1 MATYQD
7 TNELEYRPNGDTI
20 DDFAR
25 KYMASMRRIYQFLN
39 NIRGLNSLG
48 TEYVEPEAYQMKAE
62 NGKLYIRNEDNSEW
76 VFLGDVAY
84 KFGTVSGASETILT
98 SNQLSPS
105 GGEAGKI
112 LVTDSDGN
120 LDTNITGAAAK
131 FGAYPITLGDDS
143 LTNKMGLVFIN
154 GDFVPREVIL
164 KNDIASKGGAAGVI
178 VKTNDAGKLDVDI
191 TGSPDKLVD
200 YQIETAGIQD
210 QEALVYFDGRWENK
224 KVVLSSEVSVE
235 EGAGKIPRANDDG
248 ILDYSISGNAGKL
261 AGKTVQVTNP
271 QDGQILAYRASLNA
285 IVNEDRAAIGDAKA
299 LTLKQNGNVVAVYAG
314 STEEEVDFGATE
326 EIIEKIYT
334 HDRDPNSH
342 EEAMNAHNIDV
353 QAHTE
358 AITAHNDNAEAHSA
372 AMTAHNEDMQAH
384 RGLGLATLKIQY
396 NEVDQVSYTGAE
408 NKTLNITPA
417 GIGASATSHTHN
429 YAGSAS
435 AGGAANSA
443 AKLTTDAGNA
453 NQAVYFSNG
462 IPVACN
468 LSAMLPTGAII
479 AHAASST
486 IPAGFFL
493 CDGSAVSRT
502 TYATLFSV
510 IGTVYGAGNG
520 STTFNIPDLI
530 LRYMRGWNS
539 SGETVNQGL
548 PNIIGSAYGGQ
559 STLSSPFYLTRTGAL
574 TGGPQVTYYYAVQT
588 TTTTTDGRF
597 GLGFNASFS
606 NAIYGASNRVTPST
620 MNMRFLIKFN

>member
-84 KFGTVSGASETILT
+84 RFGTVSGASETILT

-164 KNDIASKGGAAGVI
+164 KNDTASKGGAAGVI

-261 AGKTVQVTNP
+261 AGKIVQVTNP
-271 QDGQILAYRASLNA
+271 QDGQILAYRASINA
-285 IVNEDRAAIGDAKA
+285 IVNENRAAIGDAKA

-326 EIIEKIYT
+326 EIIEKLYT

-342 EEAMNAHNIDV
+342 EE
-353 QAHTE
+353 
-358 AITAHNDNAEAHSA
+358 

-417 GIGASATSHTHN
+417 GIGASDTSHTHN

-453 NQAVYFSNG
+453 NRAVYFSNG

-486 IPAGFFL
+486 IPAGFLL

-510 IGTVYGAGNG
+510 IGTVYGAGDG
-520 STTFNIPDLI
+520 STTFNIPNLLD
-530 LRYMRGWNS
+530 RYMRGWNS
-539 SGETVNQGL
+539 SGGTVEQGL
-548 PNIIGSAYGGQ
+548 PNIKGFIIAAIDHFESC
-559 STLSSPFYLTRTGAL
+559 TGAL
-574 TGGPQVTYYYAVQT
+574 TAGPESSGYIKQT
-588 TTTTTDGRF
+588 SAPTSRF
-597 GLGFNASFS
+597 GIGFNASLS
-606 NAIYGASNRVTPST
+606 NAIYGASDGVTPPT
-620 MNMRFLIKFN
+620 MNMRFLIKFD

>member
-84 KFGTVSGASETILT
+84 RFGTVSGASETILT

-143 LTNKMGLVFIN
+143 LTNKMGLIFIN

-164 KNDIASKGGAAGVI
+164 KNDIASKGGAASVI

-261 AGKTVQVTNP
+261 AGKIVQVTNP
-271 QDGQILAYRASLNA
+271 QDGQILAYRASINA
-285 IVNEDRAAIGDAKA
+285 IVNENRAAIGDAKA

-334 HDRDPNSH
+334 
-342 EEAMNAHNIDV
+342 
-353 QAHTE
+353 
-358 AITAHNDNAEAHSA
+358 
-372 AMTAHNEDMQAH
+372 HNEDMQAH

-417 GIGASATSHTHN
+417 GIGASAISHTHN

-443 AKLTTDAGNA
+443 AKLTTDAGSA
-453 NQAVYFSNG
+453 NQPVYFSNG

-468 LSAMLPTGAII
+468 LPAMLPTGAII
-479 AHAASST
+479 AHAAFST

-510 IGTVYGAGNG
+510 IGTVYGAGDG
-520 STTFNIPDLI
+520 STTFNIPNLFN
-530 LRYMRGWNS
+530 RYIRGWNF
-539 SGETVNQGL
+539 SGGTIEQGL
-548 PNIIGSAYGGQ
+548 PNITGSLYAGRSSAAIGFFES
-559 STLSSPFYLTRTGAL
+559 RTGAL
-574 TGGPQVTYYYAVQT
+574 TIGPAGPEYHYIKPTSVS
-588 TTTTTDGRF
+588 TDTRF
-597 GLGFNASFS
+597 SIGFNASLS
-606 NAIYGASNRVTPST
+606 NAIYGASSDVTPPT
-620 MNMRFLIKFN
+620 IQMRFLIKFD